1 MLLQIKYFGLL
12 TELTGCTDEQF
23 QFSGATT
30 SELLRAL
37 SIKYPELA
45 NKDFKVAVNQE
56 IVENNHLIDGME
68 IALLPPFSGG

>member
-12 TELTGCTDEQF
+12 TEVTGCTDEQF
-23 QFSGATT
+23 EFSGTTT
-30 SELLRAL
+30 SELLQEL
-37 SIKYPELA
+37 STKYPELT

-56 IVENNHLIDGME
+56 IVLNDTLIEDTE